1 MNDEWS
7 ENLTLYFQRLLPLL
21 FSLLLLFVSYIPLD
35 LPISNN
41 IRPAVGMICT
51 YFWLLHRPD
60 VFNLLSVYLLG
71 LTEDVISSAPFGSNI
86 CAAGFV
92 CAGNESFPFFQCQA
106 VCHYLV
112 WFCVA
117 VAGYFSEP
125 LAAGFG
131 LLQSFSA
138 AGDGYVQ
145 LSGYGGG
152 LSDFESDKRFC
163 AEPADDGRGVR

>member
-41 IRPAVGMICT
+41 IRTEVGMICT

-86 CAAGFV
+86 FALLVLYVLVTNLSRFFNAKPFVIIWYGFALLSLGTFLSRWLLGSV
-92 CAGNESFPFFQCQA
+92 FYSHFLPLAMVMFS
-106 VCHYLV
+106 YLV
-112 WFCVA
+112 T
-117 VAGYFSEP
+117 
-125 LAAGFG
+125 AAAYPILSLINVF
-131 LLQSFSA
+131 
-138 AGDGYVQ
+138 VQ
-145 LSGYGGG
+145 NRLMT
-152 LSDFESDKRFC
+152 DE
-163 AEPADDGRGVR
+163 E

>member
-1 MNDEWS
+1 MERKPD
-7 ENLTLYFQRLLPLL
+7 TVFQRLLPLL

-86 CAAGFV
+86 FAL
-92 CAGNESFPFFQCQA
+92 
-106 VCHYLV
+106 LV
-112 WFCVA
+112 LYVL
-117 VAGYFSEP
+117 VTNLSRFSMP
-125 LAAGFG
+125 SRL
-131 LLQSFSA
+131 S
-138 AGDGYVQ
+138 
-145 LSGYGGG
+145 LSGMA
-152 LSDFESDKRFC
+152 LRCCRWLLF
-163 AEPADDGRGVR
+163 

>member
-86 CAAGFV
+86 FALLVLYVLVTNLSRFFNAKPFVIIWYGF
-92 CAGNESFPFFQCQA
+92 A
-106 VCHYLV
+106 
-112 WFCVA
+112 
-117 VAGYFSEP
+117 
-125 LAAGFG
+125 
-131 LLQSFSA
+131 LLFHF
-138 AGDGYVQ
+138 Y
-145 LSGYGGG
+145 
-152 LSDFESDKRFC
+152 
-163 AEPADDGRGVR
+163 

>member
-86 CAAGFV
+86 FCAAGSV
-92 CAGNESFPFFQCQA
+92 CAGNESFPFFSMPSR
-106 VCHYLV
+106 L
-112 WFCVA
+112 
-117 VAGYFSEP
+117 S
-125 LAAGFG
+125 
-131 LLQSFSA
+131 
-138 AGDGYVQ
+138 
-145 LSGYGGG
+145 LSGMA
-152 LSDFESDKRFC
+152 LLCCRWLLF
-163 AEPADDGRGVR
+163 